1 MKTAHFHSLESFG
14 TVDGPGIR
22 LVIFLAG
29 CSLGCSFCHNP
40 DTWALGDKQIS
51 VPEILA
57 KYNEYR
63 HFYESSGGGLTV
75 SGGEPLQQADF
86 LVELFK
92 ACRLANIHTTL
103 DTSGDCSLT
112 DLEKVLP
119 YVDKILFCVKVV
131 NPDKHRQLTLKTNAH
146 ILNNL
151 RLASAK
157 VPLVLRYVVIPSLND
172 SSADLQDLK
181 NLLKTLPYIPEIDLL
196 AYHTLAVKK
205 WQALNLTYPLAGIAD
220 ASQADLTRV
229 AEFLNEK

>member
-92 ACRLANIHTTL
+92 ACRF
-103 DTSGDCSLT
+103 G
-112 DLEKVLP
+112 
-119 YVDKILFCVKVV
+119 
-131 NPDKHRQLTLKTNAH
+131 
-146 ILNNL
+146 
-151 RLASAK
+151 
-157 VPLVLRYVVIPSLND
+157 
-172 SSADLQDLK
+172 
-181 NLLKTLPYIPEIDLL
+181 
-196 AYHTLAVKK
+196 
-205 WQALNLTYPLAGIAD
+205 
-220 ASQADLTRV
+220 
-229 AEFLNEK
+229 